1 MKSNEIIDIENDV
14 WYDLQDNIAENV
26 DEAFYPPNNE
36 VRDLVSFDICYD
48 VMEIRIKTTLSTIN
62 QVGDLIMEQMYEK

>member
-14 WYDLQDNIAENV
+14 WYDLQDNIEENV
-26 DEAFYPPNNE
+26 DEAFYLPNNE
-36 VRDLVSFDICYD
+36 VHELVNFDICYD

-62 QVGDLIMEQMYEK
+62 QVATLIREQMCGK

>member
-1 MKSNEIIDIENDV
+1 V

-62 QVGDLIMEQMYEK
+62 QVGDLIMEQMYETE